1 MIESGTK
8 VKVHY
13 KGTLDDGSVFDS
25 SENRDPLE
33 FQLGSG
39 QVIPGLDNAIQEME
53 VGATK
58 TITIPCN
65 QAYGERREEM
75 VLNLSHDQF
84 PEGMQPEVGKSLKLS
99 TPQGP
104 LIAQITE
111 ITDENVVIDA
121 NHPLAGKDLTF
132 ELTLVE
138 LPS

>member
-33 FQLGSG
+33 FQVGTG
-39 QVIPGLDNAIQEME
+39 QVIPGFDNAVQDME

-58 TITIPCN
+58 TVTIPCSE
-65 QAYGERREEM
+65 AYGERRDEM
-75 VLNLSHDQF
+75 VLSLSQEQF
-84 PEGMQPEVGKSLKLS
+84 PEGMNPEVGKSLKLT

-111 ITDENVVIDA
+111 VTEESVVIDA

-138 LPS
+138 